1 MVPRAVADKPASNQ
15 LIWRNPKNALQKGM
29 RLHLPQATVDHERP
43 PDIAFAREKH
53 PLTDRDPRVSL
64 IDINELSRRLS
75 IAKGTLY
82 NWVYLRRIP
91 YVKAGRCLRFDPD
104 KVFESLRQCPT
115 INEAGRR

>member
-1 MVPRAVADKPASNQ
+1 
-15 LIWRNPKNALQKGM
+15 M
-29 RLHLPQATVDHERP
+29 REHLPSIHTDHERL
-43 PDIAFAREKH
+43 PDIAFARGEL
-53 PLTDRDPRVSL
+53 PLVAGDRRACRTLV
-64 IDINELSRRLS
+64 DINELSRRLS